1 MQCAVLVVF
10 FLLTRSW
17 RTYRKTGGGDRKIS
31 FILSIS
37 RTRRVQDIVDDYF
50 VHVLVWCK
58 RFSFKKNSKSGPCG
72 YLYMDK
78 QLKVFHLYLLTLI
91 LCVWYHYPQI
101 WQRTPWYFY
110 CYYLI
115 FAIVPISLISC
126 MYFFLKCH
134 TIKSNCLRTSPH
146 FMISHCHCALLIVI
160 YCAAVQV

>member
-1 MQCAVLVVF
+1 MQCAVLVVVF
-10 FLLTRSW
+10 FCWLEVEGPIARQ
-17 RTYRKTGGGDRKIS
+17 GGGDRKIS

-101 WQRTPWYFY
+101 WRRTPWYFY

-115 FAIVPISLISC
+115 FAIVPIS
-126 MYFFLKCH
+126 YFLHVF
-134 TIKSNCLRTSPH
+134 
-146 FMISHCHCALLIVI
+146 FF
-160 YCAAVQV
+160 